1 MRENDDTRVAN
12 IDAPRFL
19 VDEIDAAAGAIDLP
33 AAEVKHARVRRL
45 HNGAEV
51 VVFDGRGCAYR
62 GRIEAYSR
70 DAVRVALVEAL
81 PARAA
86 ESPLAITLAV
96 AVLKADR
103 LDWVIEKT
111 TELGVARIVP
121 FECEHSLARPSAA
134 RQTRWRSIAAGAAK
148 QCGRSIVPTVETCSS
163 FAAVI
168 ERSAERKLLFWEGAP
183 VGERLSTAGAPH
195 QVLAIVGPE
204 GGFTAGEATAARSAG
219 AQVVSLGPRIL
230 RADTAAISAATLCQH
245 LWGDV

>member
-1 MRENDDTRVAN
+1 MNADDDTRGAR
-12 IDAPRFL
+12 IGAPRFL

-51 VVFDGRGCAYR
+51 VVFDGRGTSYR
-62 GRIEAYSR
+62 GRIESYSR
-70 DAVRVALVEAL
+70 DAVRVALIEAM

-121 FECEHSLARPSAA
+121 FECEHSLARPSSA

-148 QCGRSIVPTVETCSS
+148 QCGRSIVPTVEPCVS
-163 FAAVI
+163 FAAVV
-168 ERSAERKLLFWEGAP
+168 ERASDRKLLFWEGA
-183 VGERLSTAGAPH
+183 GMTERLSEKGAPS

-204 GGFTAGEATAARSAG
+204 GGFTAGEAAAAQSAG
-219 AQVVSLGPRIL
+219 SQVVSLGPRIL
-230 RADTAAISAATLCQH
+230 RADTAAISAAALCQH